1 VRSRPC
7 SFFIP
12 TKGEVLVGKFA
23 DIRWKWLEERGI
35 EVYGDPYQLD
45 YMLSLWK
52 TPEQIQAVFCEAKA
66 GTGKTTLAVLAGA
79 YEVIKGEYYDRI
91 IYIRNAV
98 PVRDQGF
105 LTGDIKQ
112 KSAPY
117 MAPIADALEL
127 VHPACFEEWTVER
140 EKEQPKLVPITTS
153 FVRGVTWSRSF
164 VIIDESQNMDLEE
177 LQAIYTRCDETSKI
191 VSIGSVRQVD
201 NKKIKRIKGLLPYQ
215 VYMKHF
221 EGDNRVSFH
230 ELVTCYRGWFA
241 DKADDIL
248 ETVKKLEEIM

>member
-1 VRSRPC
+1 MY
-7 SFFIP
+7 
-12 TKGEVLVGKFA
+12 KKFD

-35 EVYGDPYQLD
+35 EVFKDPYQLD

-52 TPEQIQAVFCEAKA
+52 RPDQIQAVFCEAKA

-79 YEVIKGEYYDRI
+79 YEVLKGELYDRLV
-91 IYIRNAV
+91 YVRNAV
-98 PVRDQGF
+98 PVREQGF

-127 VHPACFEEWTVER
+127 VHPSTFEEWQIQKG
-140 EKEQPKLVPITTS
+140 KEEPKLFPITTS
-153 FVRGVTWSRSF
+153 FVRGITWKRSF
-164 VIIDESQNMDLEE
+164 VIIDESQNMELEE
-177 LQAIYTRCDETSKI
+177 LQAIFTRVDETSK
-191 VSIGSVRQVD
+191 VVAIGSVRQVD
-201 NKKIKRIKGLLPYQ
+201 NRKIKRIAGLLPFQ

-221 EGDNRVSFH
+221 EGDPRVAFH
-230 ELVTCYRGWFA
+230 ELFTCHRGWFA

-248 ETVKKLEEIM
+248 KTVEILEGKV

>member
-1 VRSRPC
+1 MA
-7 SFFIP
+7 
-12 TKGEVLVGKFA
+12 KYD

-35 EVYGDPYQLD
+35 NVLRDPYQLE
-45 YMLSLWK
+45 YMNSLWK
-52 TPEQIQAVFCEAKA
+52 KPDQLQAVFCEAKA

-79 YEVIKGEYYDRI
+79 YEVLKGELYDRI
-91 IYIRNAV
+91 IYVRNAV

-105 LTGDIKQ
+105 LTGDINQ

-127 VHPACFEEWTVER
+127 IQPASFEEWTIAR
-140 EKEQPKLVPITTS
+140 EDSKGNKVSEPKLVPITTS
-153 FVRGVTWSRSF
+153 FVRGITWKRSF

-191 VSIGSVRQVD
+191 VSVGSRRQVD
-201 NKKIKRIKGLLPYQ
+201 NKKVKKIAGLLPFEI
-215 VYMKHF
+215 YMEHF
-221 EGDNRVSFH
+221 RGDSRVAYH

-241 DKADDIL
+241 DKADDVQDTINRLL
-248 ETVKKLEEIM
+248 ERRGLE